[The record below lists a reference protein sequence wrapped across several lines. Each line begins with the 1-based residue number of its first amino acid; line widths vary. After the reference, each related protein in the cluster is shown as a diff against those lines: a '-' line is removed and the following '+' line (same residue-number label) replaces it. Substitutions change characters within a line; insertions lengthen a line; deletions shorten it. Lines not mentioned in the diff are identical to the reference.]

1 MRKPKKENT
10 PKKKVEKEKHSHV
23 LFFPKEK
30 NCQARPLQGV
40 VEICHRQSIRRD
52 ESFLR
57 WHRAIAPEKIKKKTT
72 EGQHSQQERR
82 RDLCRLDRKSSYFYL
97 TVFFLSFILFFCG
110 VPFFS
115 RWLLLLFVVLPVVVV
130 FQAFFFP
137 V

>member
-1 MRKPKKENT
+1 M
-10 PKKKVEKEKHSHV
+10 

-97 TVFFLSFILFFCG
+97 SFLSFIFFFF
-110 VPFFS
+110 VVSLFFS
-115 RWLLLLFVVLPVVVV
+115 RWLLLLLFVVLPVVVV
-130 FQAFFFP
+130 FQAFFLSCLMNQMEIII
-137 V
+137 